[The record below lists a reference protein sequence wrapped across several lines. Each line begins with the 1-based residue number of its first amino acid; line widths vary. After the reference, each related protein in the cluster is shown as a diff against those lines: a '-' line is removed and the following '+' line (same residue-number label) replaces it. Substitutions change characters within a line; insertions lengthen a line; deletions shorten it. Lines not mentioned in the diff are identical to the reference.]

1 MRGWH
6 GRGLARLT
14 SLCNRA
20 LAAWR
25 MCWQQAFSASLA
37 ELHSWLWKRGRSKG
51 DREKQRE
58 GRKIGK
64 KIWLGKLR
72 LGQRNRQ
79 GEVAKDRRGGVLEAV
94 KAAMSY
100 GTSRRSI
107 PTLPAEHLTQTLFI
121 YWNLAYLLVYFFD
134 THWIL
139 TAAMQQNGLSSTYC
153 FFVSKETDTKG
164 RKKNCFSP
172 IGHSYSILTCPTSEA
187 TEKQFA
193 CKYQSPCVLN
203 TD

>member
-1 MRGWH
+1 M
-6 GRGLARLT
+6 
-14 SLCNRA
+14 
-20 LAAWR
+20 
-25 MCWQQAFSASLA
+25 
-37 ELHSWLWKRGRSKG
+37 
-51 DREKQRE
+51 
-58 GRKIGK
+58 
-64 KIWLGKLR
+64 R

-121 YWNLAYLLVYFFD
+121 YRNLAYLLVYFFR
-134 THWIL
+134 HSL
-139 TAAMQQNGLSSTYC
+139 NSYCSNAAERPLFHLL
-153 FFVSKETDTKG
+153 FFCLKG
-164 RKKNCFSP
+164 DRHERKKKNCFSP